1 MIRDAT
7 YDHRMR
13 TSRLA
18 IGAAALTGAL
28 AISGCSSSSSSPEGG
43 TYTTQVI
50 TTDGAEQPLALDGT
64 LQVAFVD
71 GGVSVNA
78 GCNTLFGPAD
88 LSGGTIALTGALAS
102 TKMAC
107 APELMAQDDE
117 LAAFF
122 SAGPAWT
129 VDGEVL
135 TLTGGTTTIT
145 LAAA

>member
-1 MIRDAT
+1 M
-7 YDHRMR
+7 
-13 TSRLA
+13 
-18 IGAAALTGAL
+18 
-28 AISGCSSSSSSPEGG
+28 
-43 TYTTQVI
+43 
-50 TTDGAEQPLALDGT
+50 DGAEQPLALDGT

-88 LSGGTIALTGALAS
+88 LSGGTIALTGELAS

-122 SAGPAWT
+122 SAGPTWALE
-129 VDGEVL
+129 GSVL

-145 LAAA
+145 LDAARPQPPGAPDGGHREHRAGQGAGGVGPQWAEQPGPADHEQGRREQ